1 MQHFHNAFA
10 LHGLPLHR
18 SALVHL
24 NFAKFKRKL
33 GSEILVQVHCQKG
46 SEKIL
51 NVRTVQPT
59 MEVLAALQL
68 LLVISICS
76 EFHANNEKAKEVIC
90 YVPYKY
96 MSGCRLLSH

>member
-1 MQHFHNAFA
+1 MQHFHNAFV
-10 LHGLPLHR
+10 LHGLPLHC

-24 NFAKFKRKL
+24 NYAKFKRKL

-51 NVRTVQPT
+51 NVRTVQPA
-59 MEVLAALQL
+59 MDVLTGLQL
-68 LLVISICS
+68 LLVISTCS
-76 EFHANNEKAKEVIC
+76 EFHVNNEKAKEVIC

-96 MSGCRLLSH
+96 MSG